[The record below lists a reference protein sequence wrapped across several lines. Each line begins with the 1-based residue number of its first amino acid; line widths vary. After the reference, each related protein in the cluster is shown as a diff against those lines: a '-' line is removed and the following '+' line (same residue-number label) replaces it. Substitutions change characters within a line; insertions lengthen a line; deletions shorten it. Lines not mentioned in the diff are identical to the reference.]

1 MQHILRNK
9 WAIRFPPGR
18 LATAT
23 CVCHTCVLLI
33 YIPCSSALSVFAGK
47 VKRADMMI
55 ELETFRA
62 RAKSMLD
69 WEFDIIKETAN
80 VVDLK
85 LRAAQPSRVVLC
97 GLSAALLNGAVG
109 RVVAPANSAGR
120 VSVKLVSPAAACS
133 RYPNGVF
140 VMPDKMRSEPLMP
153 QFPAISFVLHSKGEE
168 HKGCFRTIRHFS
180 MPSCNG
186 CCCKNRCRSWRCD
199 SAISCRRRRH
209 REHCGTHHGLPRG
222 LVQAIGFSCCYKT
235 PPHQVL
241 DPCTT
246 ICNTWL

>member
-1 MQHILRNK
+1 M
-9 WAIRFPPGR
+9 
-18 LATAT
+18 
-23 CVCHTCVLLI
+23 
-33 YIPCSSALSVFAGK
+33 
-47 VKRADMMI
+47 KRADMMI

-140 VMPDKMRSEPLMP
+140 VMPDKMRSEPLLP
-153 QFPAISFVLHSKGEE
+153 QFPAISFVLHSRVKNIKGVLEQFDISVCQVAMDVVAKIGAGPGGVTARFLADEGVTENIAE
-168 HKGCFRTIRHFS
+168 HTMVCLADLSKQSVSVAATKLRLIKCLIHAQQSATHGYSERAFDDKCRYASRGFRVIDVPRPVREDVDWGDYGTRH
-180 MPSCNG
+180 
-186 CCCKNRCRSWRCD
+186 
-199 SAISCRRRRH
+199 
-209 REHCGTHHGLPRG
+209 
-222 LVQAIGFSCCYKT
+222 
-235 PPHQVL
+235 
-241 DPCTT
+241 TT
-246 ICNTWL
+246 R